1 MDFRTIATPTPAK
14 WADFRPWQAS
24 GRATVSA
31 MIQMRHRRSG
41 GVRRPAAEAD
51 QAASR
56 PNKGRCLLI
65 RPYGSPLQP
74 GWTREVI
81 TAVDDGHDKLM
92 LASELRDDEWAPAW
106 EVHVNPAEVEGIVR
120 APYGVGADLEERL
133 RDTGWQPA
141 LVDCPPGAP
150 AHHQWF
156 VLTAEAA
163 RRERSRRLHPSAER
177 HEAAAVGSPAG
188 GLGLDL

>member
-1 MDFRTIATPTPAK
+1 MDFRAIATLAGAK
-14 WADFRPWQAS
+14 WGDFRPWVATA
-24 GRATVSA
+24 RATVCA
-31 MIQMRHRRSG
+31 MIQMRQRRGSSG
-41 GVRRPAAEAD
+41 TRAAATTAEPAA
-51 QAASR
+51 R

-65 RPYGSPLQP
+65 RPYGSPLPP

-92 LASELRDDEWAPAW
+92 LASELRDNEWAPAW
-106 EVHVNPAEVEGIVR
+106 EVHVDPAQVEGIVR
-120 APYGVGADLEERL
+120 APYGISAALEERL

-156 VLTAEAA
+156 VLTTEAA
-163 RRERSRRLHPSAER
+163 RRERSRRQHPSFEAP
-177 HEAAAVGSPAG
+177 EAAALGKPVSG
-188 GLGLDL
+188 GLDL

>member
-1 MDFRTIATPTPAK
+1 
-14 WADFRPWQAS
+14 
-24 GRATVSA
+24 
-31 MIQMRHRRSG
+31 MIQMRHRRG
-41 GVRRPAAEAD
+41 GAGPRATAEAAQP
-51 QAASR
+51 QAR

-65 RPYGSPLQP
+65 RPFGSPLQP

-92 LASELRDDEWAPAW
+92 LASELREDEWAPAW
-106 EVHVNPAEVEGIVR
+106 EVHVDPAEVEGIVR
-120 APYGVGADLEERL
+120 APYGVSADLEQRL

-163 RRERSRRLHPSAER
+163 HRERSRRQHPSAEFP
-177 HEAAAVGSPAG
+177 EAAAVGASAAG
-188 GLGLDL
+188 GLDL